1 MKVVCFDL
9 DDTLYKEVEYLK
21 SAYKDIAQY
30 AAEHCTGCSD
40 APVILAAKAF
50 DAMFTAYLEGE
61 NAFERLNSFLG
72 ISLPFGK
79 YLQIYRGHKPC
90 ISLSDDVVSTL
101 DALKISGYVIGL
113 ITDGRSL
120 QQRNKIDSLGLQRWI
135 RAEDMVISEEFGHEK
150 PCLDNY
156 KLFETRFPE
165 CEEFVYVGDNPAK
178 DFIAPNILGW
188 RTICL
193 KDDGRNIHRQDFDSV
208 SISAQPETIVKS
220 LPEIFL
226 YL

>member
-1 MKVVCFDL
+1 MANRLVCFDL
-9 DDTLYKEVEYLK
+9 DDTLYKEVDYLK
-21 SAYKDIAQY
+21 SAYREISFY
-30 AAEHCTGCSD
+30 AIGHSQEAS
-40 APVILAAKAF
+40 ISIAAKAY
-50 DAMFTAYLEGE
+50 ATMLAAYLDGE
-61 NAFERLNSFLG
+61 NAFEKLDRFLG
-72 ISLPFGK
+72 LGIPFSE
-79 YLQIYRGHKPC
+79 YLKIYRSHFPD
-90 ISLSDDVVSTL
+90 IALSMDTVLTL
-101 DALKISGYVIGL
+101 DALKSSGYVIGL
-113 ITDGRSL
+113 ISDGRSL
-120 QQRNKIDSLGLQRWI
+120 QQRNKIDALGLQRWI
-135 RAEDMVISEEFGHEK
+135 CAEDMVISEEFGHEK

-193 KDDGRNIHRQDFDSV
+193 KDDGRNVHRQDFDSV
-208 SISAQPETIVKS
+208 SISAKPETIVKS